1 MSVLVV
7 CGGDSSER
15 EISIKTGTAI
25 FQALSNLKYDA
36 ELFICDSKKDCI
48 ETIIKKKPDVVFIAL
63 HGGFGEDGT
72 LQAALEMYNIRYTGS
87 NSLSS
92 KICMNKFF
100 TKAILKEYHIPT
112 KKAFL
117 VRDLNDI
124 QYINEFPLCVKPN
137 NEGSSIGVEF
147 VYDKNQLE
155 VVCAELLK
163 KFKELLVEEKITG
176 TEVTLSMLNG
186 DCLPIIEIVPKRGF
200 YNFENKYT
208 KGSTE
213 YIIPARISKFLVDEI
228 NMIGKKIYK
237 ALYCKGAIRID
248 MIIEKNTPY
257 VLEVNTVPGMT
268 QTSLLPNAAKS
279 INISFEMLVEK
290 ILKSA
295 YEGF

>member
-1 MSVLVV
+1 MSILVV
-7 CGGDSSER
+7 CGGDSSEK

-36 ELFICDSKKDCI
+36 EMFICDSKKDCI
-48 ETIIKKKPDVVFIAL
+48 ETIVKKKPDVVFIAL

-72 LQAALEMYNIRYTGS
+72 LQAALEMYNIKYTGS

-117 VRDLNDI
+117 AKSINDI
-124 QYINEFPLCVKPN
+124 QHIDSFPLCIKPN
-137 NEGSSIGVEF
+137 NEGSSIGIEF
-147 VYDKNQLE
+147 AYDKSQLE
-155 VVCAELLK
+155 IACIELFK
-163 KFKELLVEEKITG
+163 KFKELLIEEKITG
-176 TEVTLSMLNG
+176 SEVTLSMLNG
-186 DCLPIIEIVPKRGF
+186 ECLPLIEIAPKKGF
-200 YNFENKYT
+200 YNYENKYT
-208 KGSTE
+208 KGATE
-213 YIIPARISKFLVDEI
+213 YIIPARVDKSIIDEI
-228 NMIGKKIYK
+228 NIIGKTIYK

-248 MIIEKNTPY
+248 MIIERNIPY
-257 VLEVNTVPGMT
+257 VLEVNTIPGMT

-279 INISFEMLVEK
+279 VNISFEMLVDR

>member
-1 MSVLVV
+1 MSILVV
-7 CGGDSSER
+7 CGGDSSEK

-36 ELFICDSKKDCI
+36 EMFICDSKKDCI
-48 ETIIKKKPDVVFIAL
+48 ETIVKKKPDVVFIAL

-117 VRDLNDI
+117 VKSINDI
-124 QYINEFPLCVKPN
+124 QHIVSFPLCIKPN
-137 NEGSSIGVEF
+137 NEGSSIGIEF
-147 VYDKNQLE
+147 AYDKTQLE
-155 VVCAELLK
+155 IACIELFK
-163 KFKELLVEEKITG
+163 KFKELLIEEKITG

-186 DCLPIIEIVPKRGF
+186 ECLPLIEIAPKKGF
-200 YNFENKYT
+200 YNYENKYT
-208 KGSTE
+208 KGATE
-213 YIIPARISKFLVDEI
+213 YIIPARVDKSIIDEI
-228 NMIGKKIYK
+228 NIIGKTIYK

-248 MIIEKNTPY
+248 MIIERNVPY
-257 VLEVNTVPGMT
+257 VLEVNTIPGMT
-268 QTSLLPNAAKS
+268 QTSLLPSAAKS
-279 INISFEMLVEK
+279 INISFEMLVDR

>member
-1 MSVLVV
+1 MSILVV
-7 CGGDSSER
+7 CGGDSSEK

-36 ELFICDSKKDCI
+36 EMFICDSKKDCI
-48 ETIIKKKPDVVFIAL
+48 ETIVKKKPDVVFIAL

-117 VRDLNDI
+117 VKSINDI
-124 QYINEFPLCVKPN
+124 QHIVSFPLCIKPN
-137 NEGSSIGVEF
+137 NEGSSIGIEF
-147 VYDKNQLE
+147 AYDKTQLE
-155 VVCAELLK
+155 IACIELFK
-163 KFKELLVEEKITG
+163 KFKELLIEEKITG

-186 DCLPIIEIVPKRGF
+186 ECLPLIEIAPKKGF
-200 YNFENKYT
+200 YNYENKYT
-208 KGSTE
+208 KGATE
-213 YIIPARISKFLVDEI
+213 YIIPARVDKSIIDEI
-228 NMIGKKIYK
+228 NIIGKTIYK

-248 MIIEKNTPY
+248 MIIERNVPY
-257 VLEVNTVPGMT
+257 VLEVNTIPGMT
-268 QTSLLPNAAKS
+268 QTSLLPSAAKS
-279 INISFEMLVEK
+279 IDISFEMLVDR

>member
-1 MSVLVV
+1 MSILVV
-7 CGGDSSER
+7 CGGDSSEK

-36 ELFICDSKKDCI
+36 EMFICDSKKDCI
-48 ETIIKKKPDVVFIAL
+48 ETIVKKKPDVVFIAL

-72 LQAALEMYNIRYTGS
+72 LQAALEMYNIKYTGS

-117 VRDLNDI
+117 VKSINDI
-124 QYINEFPLCVKPN
+124 QHIVSFPLCIKPN
-137 NEGSSIGVEF
+137 NEGSSIGIEF
-147 VYDKNQLE
+147 AYDKTQLE
-155 VVCAELLK
+155 IACIELFK
-163 KFKELLVEEKITG
+163 KFKELLIEEKITG

-186 DCLPIIEIVPKRGF
+186 ECLPLIEIAPKKGF
-200 YNFENKYT
+200 YNYENKYT
-208 KGSTE
+208 KGATE
-213 YIIPARISKFLVDEI
+213 YIIPARVDKSIIDEI
-228 NMIGKKIYK
+228 NIIGKTIYK

-248 MIIEKNTPY
+248 MIIERNVPY
-257 VLEVNTVPGMT
+257 VLEVNTIPGMT
-268 QTSLLPNAAKS
+268 QTSLLPSAAKS
-279 INISFEMLVEK
+279 INISFEMLVDR